1 MNEAMLAPLIPM
13 VVTLITLGMPVAIVF
28 IVKWFKLKNRELE
41 LDADHQRKW
50 TEEQR
55 RQLEQRVASLET
67 AMQAT
72 LQIIAPRVPTAPP
85 PQGIPPLPTHA
96 QQFAQV
102 AEAPP
107 LPSPGDPGLPGRRER
122 S

>member
-1 MNEAMLAPLIPM
+1 M

-41 LDADHQRKW
+41 LDSEHQKKW

-55 RQLEQRVASLET
+55 RQLEQRVQALET

-72 LQIIAPRVPTAPP
+72 LQIIAPRVPAPA
-85 PQGIPPLPTHA
+85 PQGIPPLPTQA

-102 AEAPP
+102 AEGPP
-107 LPSPGDPGLPGRRER
+107 LAAPGDPGLPGRRER